1 MEDSFGLKRF
11 QGDGGVVGVG
21 KERRNCYGNADTG
34 GVIIFSLAKKRKEEK
49 DD

>member
-1 MEDSFGLKRF
+1 LEDLFALKRF
-11 QGDGGVVGVG
+11 QYDGGVAGFP
-21 KERRNCYGNADTG
+21 KQRRNCYGNADTG